1 MKNNMGKTNR
11 NIKIGS
17 RVSEVSFYKDLFY
30 ILGTTTNLAL
40 NHCYQ
45 FDGKN

>member
-1 MKNNMGKTNR
+1 MKNNMEKMNR

-17 RVSEVSFYKDLFY
+17 RVSEVSFYKDLLYTF
-30 ILGTTTNLAL
+30 GTTTNLAL
-40 NHCYQ
+40 NYCYQ